1 MVDEAWQRPR
11 AQVGARIE
19 ALTAQGIC
27 YSCRNLETGEVFPDQ
42 IVAWDDPAFVLVL
55 EEYPRMR
62 GHTVVV
68 WKAHRSDFSELGP
81 EEQAQAMRVCCAAAR
96 ALRRALGAEK
106 VYLNAMCDGEIN
118 HLHFQLFPR
127 YPGDPI
133 GSRRF
138 VLPRQPAEDAPATAA
153 AVRAAFGALWRGA

>member
-1 MVDEAWQRPR
+1 
-11 AQVGARIE
+11 
-19 ALTAQGIC
+19 
-27 YSCRNLETGEVFPDQ
+27 
-42 IVAWDDPAFVLVL
+42 
-55 EEYPRMR
+55 MR
-62 GHTVVV
+62 RCG
-68 WKAHRSDFSELGP
+68 
-81 EEQAQAMRVCCAAAR
+81 AAAR